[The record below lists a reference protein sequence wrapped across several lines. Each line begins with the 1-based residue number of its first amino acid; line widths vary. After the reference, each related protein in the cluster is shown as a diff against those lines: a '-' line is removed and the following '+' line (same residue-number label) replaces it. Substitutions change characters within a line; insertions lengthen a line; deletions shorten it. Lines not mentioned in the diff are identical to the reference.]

1 MGQLIRITTTSFE
14 AVRVSGGGRLVP
26 AEQIEA
32 ERRSALLRGILKSQ
46 EADVGSQHFTQEIN
60 HSYHRVQA
68 SDSLRKELGNLQD
81 THPQEMPQL
90 SGPPATVPSPAETVA
105 KQAEKAGRYVQ
116 TIPLQQ
122 AASSLPSPEPAA
134 QGSSSYYQER
144 AALEMRVQRG
154 ELSFLPPLNMMIVTQ
169 RPEIHIEYTGDFNYF
184 PSPESSGENLN
195 IET

>member
-1 MGQLIRITTTSFE
+1 MGQLIRITTASFE

-46 EADVGSQHFTQEIN
+46 EANVGSQHFTQEIN

-68 SDSLRKELGNLQD
+68 SDSLRKEMGNLQE

-116 TIPLQQ
+116 TMPLQQ
-122 AASSLPSPEPAA
+122 TADPLPSPAA

-184 PSPESSGENLN
+184 PSPEISGENLN
-195 IET
+195 IES